1 MLTFPTLPGISW
13 PIKRTPV
20 WSTAKLTAVSGR
32 ESRIPRRLFPLW
44 KYELPYEMLR
54 SGSYAEFEQLVAH
67 YNAVGGPSDA
77 WLFNDLSDNTASAQ
91 AFGSGDGSTTT
102 FQLVRSLG
110 GFAEP
115 VLAPTITSVKVAG
128 VATSAYT
135 LGSYGKLTF
144 TTAPAA
150 GAALLWSGTF
160 TWMCRFDDDT
170 LEFQQFMSGYW
181 SAAAVTFTTIKP

>member
-1 MLTFPTLPGISW
+1 MKTFPTLPGIAF

-20 WSTAKLTAVSGR
+20 WSTAKLTALSGR

-44 KYELPYEMLR
+44 KYELPFELLR
-54 SGSYAEFEQLVAH
+54 SGAAAEFEQLVAF
-67 YNAVGGPSDA
+67 YNAVGGSSDS
-77 WLFNDLSDNTASAQ
+77 WLFNDPSDNTATAQ
-91 AFGSGDGSTTT
+91 AFGTGDGSTKQ
-102 FQLVRSLG
+102 FQLYRALG
-110 GFAEP
+110 GFSEP
-115 VLAPTITSVKVAG
+115 VFAATITSVTVAG

-144 TTAPAA
+144 TTAPAN
-150 GAALLWSGTF
+150 GAALAWTGTF

-170 LEFQQFMSGYW
+170 LEFQQFMPSYW